1 MLESGAVGL
10 LESKSPPP
18 ERGDQSKEGTGI
30 KFVSVWNESLE
41 AMEGDMNEESAG
53 EDAAGGL
60 LTP

>member
-1 MLESGAVGL
+1 MGLEAAEVL
-10 LESKSPPP
+10 DSPPAP
-18 ERGDQSKEGTGI
+18 DERGDHNIDGTGI
-30 KFVSVWNESLE
+30 RFVSVWNESLE